1 MAKQNGKRIAAEL
14 RRSQVIQ
21 LKKAGMPEQEIAD
34 QIGVSKAQVW
44 NDVKR
49 RLGEVRRDDKEAVQ
63 QEYNLQRA
71 RYERLLLRWWE
82 LAIGPD
88 DTLAAK
94 ATVIVLD
101 ILRRLDTIGGLVP
114 DKPLIQLNQHNQQ
127 VIQHESIRI
136 EIGDVTEALR
146 VLADAG
152 AIRVDPNGH
161 GTNGSV
167 DVLYSAPADP

>member
-63 QEYNLQRA
+63 QEYNLQRT
-71 RYERLLLRWWE
+71 RYERLLLRWWSQ
-82 LAIGPD
+82 AIGSD
-88 DTLAAK
+88 DEQAA
-94 ATVIVLD
+94 TGTRMVLD
-101 ILRRLDTIGGLVP
+101 ILRRLDTIGGLIP
-114 DKPLIQLNQHNQQ
+114 DKPLIQFNEFTQINNGMITMADLVKEATNGT
-127 VIQHESIRI
+127 VIE
-136 EIGDVTEALR
+136 GTT
-146 VLADAG
+146 
-152 AIRVDPNGH
+152 NGH
-161 GTNGSV
+161 S
-167 DVLYSAPADP
+167 D